1 MKIWWCKMFHKASH
15 IRMSW
20 VYEEG
25 SDTQW
30 HCCKCGR
37 DWNEG

>member
-1 MKIWWCKMFHKASH
+1 MFHKASH